1 MKTSELTVQNI
12 ADYLRIDDAG
22 EIEKEEIN
30 NMRLSA
36 IAYLKSYTGLTE
48 KELDEHEDITHALLL
63 LIADMYDNRN
73 IYLEG
78 KSGSRNKAID
88 SILNMHSVNLL

>member
-1 MKTSELTVQNI
+1 MKPSKLTVQNI
-12 ADYLRIDDAG
+12 ADYLRIDDIG
-22 EIEKEEIN
+22 EVEKEEID

-36 IAYLKSYTGLTE
+36 IAYINSYTGLAE
-48 KELDEHEDITHALLL
+48 EELDEHEDITQALLL

-78 KSGSRNKAID
+78 KSGNRNKAVD

>member
-1 MKTSELTVQNI
+1 MKPSELTVQNI
-12 ADYLRIDDAG
+12 ADYLRIDDIG
-22 EIEKEEIN
+22 EVEKIEID

-36 IAYLKSYTGLTE
+36 IAYAKSYTGLVE
-48 KELDEHEDITHALLL
+48 KELDEHEDITQALLL

-78 KSGSRNKAID
+78 KSGNRNKAVD